1 MSNFDMVYA
10 LQVFYDTQQ
19 LVRQSFLLQNLYH
32 NIFTAS
38 QIVFLHFRI
47 MLHILKYIA
56 NKIEECFIDSMGC
69 SNYMQQYLIQRSV

>member
-1 MSNFDMVYA
+1 MVYA

-38 QIVFLHFRI
+38 QIVFLHFQI
-47 MLHILKYIA
+47 MFHIRKYIA
-56 NKIEECFIDSMGC
+56 NKIEKEEYLIDSIGC
-69 SNYMQQYLIQRSV
+69 SNDMQF

>member
-56 NKIEECFIDSMGC
+56 NKIEKEECLIDSMGS
-69 SNYMQQYLIQRSV
+69 SNDMQF